1 MSEKFGGRL
10 RQRREALGIDLD
22 AVARRTKI
30 KLSLLE
36 ALERDDVSGWPG
48 GLFRRAFIRAYAQA
62 VGLDPDRAVREF
74 LADFPDSSEIVG
86 PWAEPNSLGGM
97 ASGAPPTRL
106 HTLVGSAITSLSR
119 IRRNDPPPVAIDPPR
134 PPPVEIEPPPPPP
147 VVELDPPP
155 LLPVAIGLPPP
166 PAPIERQRDRADLPA
181 VARLCTELG
190 RVARAE
196 DLPPLL
202 EECAGLLEAKG
213 VIVWVWDETGAQLRP
228 VLGHGYPESA
238 LARLPVVT
246 RDSDNA
252 TAEAFR
258 TARTCII
265 NGSEISSGAL
275 VLPLLTPAGCS
286 GVLAIEF
293 EGGAEQT
300 PEARAVSTIVA
311 AMLAQLVAG
320 ETAADAAERVASRES
335 A

>member
-1 MSEKFGGRL
+1 MHEKFGARS
-10 RQRREALGIDLD
+10 RQRREAQGIDLH
-22 AVARRTKI
+22 AVTRQTKI

-36 ALERDDVSGWPG
+36 ALEQDDVSAWPG
-48 GLFRRAFIRAYAQA
+48 GLFRRAFVRAYAEA
-62 VGLDPDRAVREF
+62 IGLDPDGAVREF
-74 LADFPDSSEIVG
+74 LADFPDSAAVVG
-86 PWAEPNSLGGM
+86 PWAEPDHRTGPV
-97 ASGAPPTRL
+97 SGPPPTRL
-106 HTLVGSAITSLSR
+106 HTMVGSAISSLSR
-119 IRRNDPPPVAIDPPR
+119 IRRTEAPPVAIEPPSPPPLRVAFDPPPVPVAIDPP
-134 PPPVEIEPPPPPP
+134 
-147 VVELDPPP
+147 
-155 LLPVAIGLPPP
+155 AP
-166 PAPIERQRDRADLPA
+166 PAPLERPRETPDLLA
-181 VARLCTELG
+181 LACLCTELG

-202 EECAGLLEAKG
+202 EECAKVVEAKG
-213 VIVWVWDETGAQLRP
+213 VIVWVWDDAAAELRP
-228 VLGHGYPESA
+228 ALGHGYSDGM

-265 NGSEISSGAL
+265 NGNGASSGAL

-300 PEARAVSTIVA
+300 PGARAVSTIVA

-320 ETAADAAERVASRES
+320 ETAADSADRARSRES

>member
-1 MSEKFGGRL
+1 MS
-10 RQRREALGIDLD
+10 
-22 AVARRTKI
+22 
-30 KLSLLE
+30 
-36 ALERDDVSGWPG
+36 
-48 GLFRRAFIRAYAQA
+48 
-62 VGLDPDRAVREF
+62 
-74 LADFPDSSEIVG
+74 
-86 PWAEPNSLGGM
+86 
-97 ASGAPPTRL
+97 
-106 HTLVGSAITSLSR
+106 
-119 IRRNDPPPVAIDPPR
+119 
-134 PPPVEIEPPPPPP
+134 
-147 VVELDPPP
+147 
-155 LLPVAIGLPPP
+155 
-166 PAPIERQRDRADLPA
+166 ADLLA

-190 RVARAE
+190 RVAQAE

-202 EECAGLLEAKG
+202 EECAGVLEAKG
-213 VIVWVWDETGAQLRP
+213 VIVWVWDDVAAELRP
-228 VLGHGYPESA
+228 VLGHGYSETA

-265 NGSEISSGAL
+265 NGNGTSSGAL

-300 PEARAVSTIVA
+300 PVARAVSTIVA

-320 ETAADAAERVASRES
+320 GTAADSAERVRSRES

>member
-1 MSEKFGGRL
+1 MGEKFGARL
-10 RQRREALGIDLD
+10 RQRREALGIDLE
-22 AVARRTKI
+22 AVAHRTKI
-30 KLSLLE
+30 KLSLLV

-62 VGLDPDRAVREF
+62 VGLDPDSAVREF
-74 LADFPDSSEIVG
+74 LADFPDSSEIVV
-86 PWAEPNSLGGM
+86 PWTEPNSQGGTT
-97 ASGAPPTRL
+97 SGAPPTRL
-106 HTLVGSAITSLSR
+106 HTMVGSAISSLSR
-119 IRRNDPPPVAIDPPR
+119 MRRSDPPPVQIDSPPPPASEIDPPPPPPPVAIDPP
-134 PPPVEIEPPPPPP
+134 
-147 VVELDPPP
+147 
-155 LLPVAIGLPPP
+155 PPP
-166 PAPIERQRDRADLPA
+166 PAPIERQRDGIDLPA

-202 EECAGLLEAKG
+202 EECARVFEAKG
-213 VIVWVWDETGAQLRP
+213 VIIWVWDEAAAELRP
-228 VLGHGYPESA
+228 VLGHGYSESL
-238 LARLPVVT
+238 LARLPAVT

-265 NGSEISSGAL
+265 NGNGTSSGAL
-275 VLPLLTPAGCS
+275 VLPLLTPARCG

-300 PEARAVSTIVA
+300 PTAQAVSTIVA

-320 ETAADAAERVASRES
+320 GTAADTVEHLESRES